1 MVMNTKDTYFGG
13 PTHSD
18 LTVDGILYN
27 YISSNH
33 HGDQTPNITHG
44 FDRTFGPTF
53 FYFNKFPEGTDILEA
68 HADAAQ
74 FADPEWN
81 ADFYDSIAEYV
92 PNYVPSSGRATWE
105 LHVDLPKGA
114 ERVLAVLSQN
124 GVDFQDNVLDTE
136 AYQYWTEVDEEGY
149 ATIPMVKE
157 GTYRLTI
164 YADNIFGHYIKD
176 NVKVVADSKRSLDKR
191 HMTHARWR
199 EETSGTEIWRLGT
212 PDRSCG
218 EYRHGYARDPEHTLK
233 PQEYRI
239 YWGDHDFPTDFPDG
253 VHFKIGESDEAKD
266 WNYIHWSVF
275 GGKANY
281 ERPETYVGNGDVNNW
296 TIAFDLEQKQIEW
309 KRQATLT
316 VQLAGVKTAAGNTD
330 IYNASEP
337 HADLHYTVNVNG
349 KDLEPWIIP

>member
-53 FYFNKFPEGTDILEA
+53 FYFNKFPQGTDILDV

-81 ADFYDSIAEYV
+81 ADFYDSIAHHV
-92 PNYVPSSGRATWE
+92 PNYVPSSGRTTWK
-105 LHVDLPKGA
+105 LHVDLPQGA

-124 GVDFQDNVLDTE
+124 GVDFQDNVLDTK
-136 AYQYWTEVDEEGY
+136 AYQYWTQVDEQGY
-149 ATIPMVKE
+149 ASIPMVKE

-164 YADNIFGHYIKD
+164 YADNIFGHYVKD
-176 NVKVVADSKRSLDKR
+176 NVKIVADSPKSFEKR

-199 EETSGTEIWRLGT
+199 EEIAGTEIWRLGT

-218 EYRHGYARDPEHTLK
+218 EYRHGYARDTEHTLN

-281 ERPETYVGNGDVNNW
+281 KRPETYVGHGDVNNW
-296 TIAFDLEQKQIEW
+296 TISFDLEQERIEW

-330 IYNASEP
+330 IFNASEP
-337 HADLHYTVNVNG
+337 HANLHYTVNVNG
-349 KDLEPWIIP
+349 NDLEPWVIP